1 MVDRERDE
9 DDRLGAW
16 IREAGDPTVEPDS
29 GHIEHVRHALLD
41 RTKVARRPTRW
52 PRWASALAGVGI
64 AAALLIGLFPWGGAS
79 SAGWAH
85 VVGAVRAKP
94 WIHLVAELPD
104 GKKNEAWISPSART
118 ASLRWDGTVT
128 HYDLRSKT
136 QQTYDPVKGTI
147 TRTETNEFVSE
158 EFRWFDAVF
167 RGILKGDDELDSP
180 MPRTDVVDQRR
191 NMVQS
196 EGRKWIDYEL
206 SVRMELYGG
215 PDRVRTARVIFR
227 VDPDTRL
234 PQSMRIIIGNGR
246 EPEHAVKYEIDYPD
260 EGPTDIYA
268 LGVPRSAKIDDRLP
282 TGELAKVI
290 EANEAGRAGLMS
302 YCAVVVSSIRESDDL
317 FELVPH
323 RLWRK
328 GNRWRLEMAWPTPE
342 ARKAVQAIRAA
353 DELPAEISTVAWW
366 HEYLTHFGIWAME
379 VSDGKA
385 VYRSTS
391 SNPKTGKWEAVQ
403 RASTTILGQA
413 LPYAVERHAYPSLSV
428 SSENSWAHALD
439 LDPEEGPPN
448 TILLTFRATG
458 DLDRFAY
465 HTSRFWLDPT
475 RGYATC
481 RHETVGLRKPA
492 GPTTGESIPYRQID
506 VMEDFKQSPEGFWY
520 PTVVRQKRVTGSN
533 EDNDDKWDKVYR
545 YFLDF
550 EAEIPDSL
558 FEPKTNEEADRVG
571 TNKQ

>member
-9 DDRLGAW
+9 DDRLGTW
-16 IREAGDPTVEPDS
+16 IREAGDPTVEPDP
-29 GHIEHVRHALLD
+29 GHIDHVRHMLLD
-41 RTKVARRPTRW
+41 RTRVARRPARW
-52 PRWASALAGVGI
+52 PRWASVLAGVGI

-79 SAGWAH
+79 SSGWAH

-104 GKKNEAWISPSART
+104 GKKNESWISSSAQT
-118 ASLRWDGTVT
+118 ASLRCDGTVT
-128 HYDLRSKT
+128 HFDLRSKT
-136 QQTYDPVKGTI
+136 QQTYDPVKGVI

-158 EFRWFDAVF
+158 EFRFFDAVF
-167 RGILKGDDELDSP
+167 RGILTGDDEIDST

-191 NMVQS
+191 NTVQS

-206 SVRMELYGG
+206 SLRHELYGG
-215 PDRVRTARVIFR
+215 PDRVSTAKVIFR
-227 VDPDTRL
+227 VDPETRL
-234 PQSMRIIIGNGR
+234 PQSMQIIIGNGR
-246 EPEHAVKYEIDYPD
+246 EPQHAVKYEIDYPD

-290 EANEAGRAGLMS
+290 EANKAGRAGLLP
-302 YCAVVVSSIRESDDL
+302 YCALVVRSIREPHDFL
-317 FELVPH
+317 QPAPH

-328 GNRWRLEMAWPTPE
+328 GNRWRLEMGWPTPE
-342 ARKAVQAIRAA
+342 AREAVRAIRMAE
-353 DELPAEISTVAWW
+353 ELPAEINTVAWW
-366 HEYLTHFGIWAME
+366 REHLSHFRIWAME
-379 VSDGKA
+379 LCDGKT

-391 SNPKTGKWEAVQ
+391 SNPETGRWEAFQ
-403 RASTTILGQA
+403 HASTTVQGQA
-413 LPYAVERHAYPSLSV
+413 ALFAVERHAYPSLSV
-428 SSENSWAHALD
+428 SSEDSWAHTLD

-448 TILLTFRATG
+448 TILLTFRADG
-458 DLDRFAY
+458 GSDYFAY
-465 HTSRFWLDPT
+465 HTSRYWLDPT

-481 RHETVGLRKPA
+481 RHETEGRRKPA
-492 GPTTGESIPYRQID
+492 GQATDEPITYKEIY

-520 PTVVRQKRVTGSN
+520 PTVVRQKTVTGDN
-533 EDNDDKWDKVYR
+533 EDNDDSWDKVYR

-558 FEPKTNEEADRVG
+558 FEPETNEAADRVG